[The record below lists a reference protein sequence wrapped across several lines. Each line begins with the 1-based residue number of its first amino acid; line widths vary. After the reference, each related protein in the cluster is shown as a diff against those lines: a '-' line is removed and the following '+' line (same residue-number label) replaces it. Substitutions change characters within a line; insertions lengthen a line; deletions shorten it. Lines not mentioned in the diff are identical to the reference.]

1 MSVPWETIRQY
12 VEECYE
18 IKGHVERSS
27 TLRFAE
33 YCRSQLLEGISD
45 DPLSF
50 WHGFRGMDAIDAIGS
65 RVFRG
70 ENAVAD
76 VKEFLV
82 EEGHI
87 TPEICCFETH

>member
-12 VEECYE
+12 IEECYD
-18 IKGHVERSS
+18 IKGQVERTA

-50 WHGFRGMDAIDAIGS
+50 WQGFRGMDAIDAIGT
-65 RVFRG
+65 RVFYG
-70 ENAVAD
+70 ENAVGD

-82 EEGHI
+82 QKGKI
-87 TPEICCFETH
+87 TAECCCF